1 MRYVTRVIF
10 WLYAAF
16 LTFVLLV
23 YNPFDY
29 VPLDEEAVEKGFG
42 LGLDPHVM
50 TFLLLA
56 VLAWACRWR
65 RAWLVAVLM
74 VVYAVVTEILQG
86 FTGRCP
92 DEVDVLHNLLG
103 LAYGS
108 AGWFIAAGVRRRVRR
123 EKK

>member
-10 WLYAAF
+10 WLYVAF

-23 YNPFDY
+23 YNPFEFAPDGT
-29 VPLDEEAVEKGFG
+29 EALVEKGFG

-65 RAWLVAVLM
+65 RAWLVAVLL
-74 VVYAVVTEILQG
+74 VAYAVVTEFLQPL
-86 FTGRCP
+86 TGRFL
-92 DEVDVLHNLLG
+92 DKVDIFHNLLG
-103 LAYGS
+103 LACGS
-108 AGWFIAAGVRRRVRR
+108 AGWFIAVGVRGRMKRR
-123 EKK
+123 K